1 MFTFRFLILVDETIK
16 DYYFSSPFSSAALNQ
31 MRVDFSDQIVKIS
44 RCSEVSQISSQLN
57 YNVDEIQND
66 GNW

>member
-1 MFTFRFLILVDETIK
+1 
-16 DYYFSSPFSSAALNQ
+16 